1 MTVLLLA
8 RRQEPGILQA
18 EILRCEGFHVIFP
31 AGRQEALAAI
41 QKREFDAVLLSYS
54 LSSETAE
61 ELAELVRQKC
71 PGCPLVVIAV
81 SEHEDSRIQPD
92 EIVLAE
98 QEPQAMIA
106 ALRRVERRKIRRVK

>member
-8 RRQEPGILQA
+8 RRQELGMLRA
-18 EILRCEGFHVIFP
+18 ELLRCEGFSVIFP
-31 AGRQEALAAI
+31 AGRKEALAAI

-81 SEHEDSRIQPD
+81 SQHADLKIQPD

-98 QEPQAMIA
+98 QEPQAMLD
-106 ALRRVERRKIRRVK
+106 ALRRVERRKMRRVK

>member
-1 MTVLLLA
+1 ML
-8 RRQEPGILQA
+8 RA
-18 EILRCEGFHVIFP
+18 EILRCEGFSVIFP
-31 AGRQEALAAI
+31 ASRNEAVAAI

-54 LSSETAE
+54 LSSDTAE

-81 SEHEDSRIQPD
+81 HQQQDLRIQPD

-98 QEPQAMIA
+98 DDPQAMLA

>member
-1 MTVLLLA
+1 MTVLLLG
-8 RRQEPGILQA
+8 QPEPGIPHA
-18 EILRCEGFHVIFP
+18 EFLRSQGFSVIFP
-31 AGRQEALAAI
+31 SSRKEALSAI

-54 LSSETAE
+54 LSSDTAE

-71 PGCPLVVIAV
+71 PGCPLVVVTV

-98 QEPQAMIA
+98 ESPQAMLA